1 MKKKARDRTVVRK
14 TESATLFDG
23 KTKPHKADHCQ
34 AVIVIETFC
43 RGNALVKGITFERE
57 KSYGPGDFNYVAG
70 EKHNKK
76 LNGVLLCDTT
86 SACLHAFK
94 QADLKPHFVL
104 PTEKAAKCIHTNVNG
119 KNMELSA

>member
-1 MKKKARDRTVVRK
+1 MKKKARDRTVARK
-14 TESATLFDG
+14 TESATLFNG
-23 KTKPHKADHCQ
+23 KTKPHKADCCQ
-34 AVIVIETFC
+34 AVIVIKTFR
-43 RGNALVKGITFERE
+43 RGPALFKGITFERE
-57 KSYGPGDFNYVAG
+57 KSYGLGDFNYVAG

-104 PTEKAAKCIHTNVNG
+104 PTEKVVKYIRTIVNG
-119 KNMELSA
+119 KNMEQSA